1 MRKPAI
7 MLLISFAVMFSGCA
21 KMLSP
26 GATEFKCPAKGTGVC
41 ADVTTVYQNRHNIE
55 TLKFKDLPDKDTY
68 IEEKCGFLKNSSENK
83 GNFEYNDCV
92 YRASKEYEK
101 LKKQAK
107 IEDKNTKLKILATG
121 NETLYKALRA
131 DEGIPLR
138 QPDEVISIWIAPYKT
153 DTGDLVYSHYIYAVR
168 KKSDWLFI
176 PESEQTKIL
185 RQSKQFNP
193 LMPYLPESKIVK

>member
-26 GATEFKCPAKGTGVC
+26 GATEFKCPASGTGVC

-55 TLKFKDLPDKDTY
+55 ALKFKDLPDKNTY
-68 IEEKCGFLKNSSENK
+68 IEEKCGFLKNSSESE

-92 YRASKEYEK
+92 YRAGNEYEK

-107 IEDKNTKLKILATG
+107 IEDKNTKLKVLATG

-138 QPDEVISIWIAPYKT
+138 QPDEVISIWIAPYKA

-168 KKSDWLFI
+168 KKSDWLFV